1 MSLADD
7 LLVER
12 FRTRVAEVLDVAA
25 SDIDIVS
32 EDDLMAFDGYE
43 VAGKPVDSLQL
54 VDLVTVVEDEFD
66 VSLQDMIDRGD
77 TLTLRG
83 IVLEVAARGGA
94 AS

>member
-1 MSLADD
+1 
-7 LLVER
+7 
-12 FRTRVAEVLDVAA
+12 
-25 SDIDIVS
+25 
-32 EDDLMAFDGYE
+32 
-43 VAGKPVDSLQL
+43 VDSLQL